1 MKNIRLQIRKLQKLE
16 NKASEK
22 AGQRFLLI
30 DESKLFGSAKKR
42 AEYIEEF
49 ANQLLLD
56 IMPEMVAASKLGEGL
71 MGEVEKI

>member
-1 MKNIRLQIRKLQKLE
+1 MRNIRMQVRKIQQLE

-30 DESKLFGSAKKR
+30 DERKLFGSAKKR
-42 AEYIEEF
+42 AEYIGGF
-49 ANQLLLD
+49 ANQLLID

-71 MGEVEKI
+71 MEQVGKI